1 MLVNQP
7 ESSLPVVACG
17 HRLQADL
24 RHEARFSQIRSSSPS
39 ASEPGRP
46 GGGSPPASRPAPLP
60 SGPCRL
66 YWHRAWTAPPRAG
79 SSCER
84 PWRLYSMRAR
94 ACIGLDN
101 ASSSLHIQGAMRK
114 PRERCKRSGAVAH
127 HPHPQRRRSDERP
140 HASPF
145 SGPSI
150 DVPNTD
156 RLRGLSRVPSSPN
169 GRRSRPALPGPRADG
184 AGSRA

>member
-1 MLVNQP
+1 
-7 ESSLPVVACG
+7 
-17 HRLQADL
+17 
-24 RHEARFSQIRSSSPS
+24 
-39 ASEPGRP
+39 
-46 GGGSPPASRPAPLP
+46 
-60 SGPCRL
+60 
-66 YWHRAWTAPPRAG
+66 
-79 SSCER
+79 
-84 PWRLYSMRAR
+84 MRAR

-140 HASPF
+140 HDSPF
-145 SGPSI
+145 SGPPFSGPPI
-150 DVPNTD
+150 DVPNAD